1 MTILVIENRCYK
13 LQKIVSTLVSPGFGF
28 ELTQVVFG
36 EAVKLLV
43 VKSELPAL

>member
-1 MTILVIENRCYK
+1 MTILVTENRCYK
-13 LQKIVSTLVSPGFGF
+13 LQNIVSPLVSPGFGF

-36 EAVKLLV
+36 EPVKLLV